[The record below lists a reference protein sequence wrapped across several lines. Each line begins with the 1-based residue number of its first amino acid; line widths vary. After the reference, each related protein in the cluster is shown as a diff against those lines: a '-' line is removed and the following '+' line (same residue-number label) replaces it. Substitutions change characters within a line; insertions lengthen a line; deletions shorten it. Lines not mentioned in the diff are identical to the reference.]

1 MKTAT
6 HRVPAA
12 PTALPVPAAPVAELP
27 LPPSDAPFADILAR
41 FPTASDA
48 KSYMAQHGA
57 SLLPLAAL
65 AHYAHEKYGEDG
77 RTARSPITAAVALY
91 SPKMSAKDRA
101 ALVTRA
107 RERAGIAA
115 SGAAARAGA
124 AALASL

>member
-1 MKTAT
+1 MKTLTA
-6 HRVPAA
+6 RVPAA
-12 PTALPVPAAPVAELP
+12 SAALPVPAAPAAELP
-27 LPPSDAPFADILAR
+27 LPPADAPFADILKR

-48 KSYMAQHGA
+48 KTYMAQHGA
-57 SLLPLAAL
+57 SLMPLAAL
-65 AHYAHEKYGEDG
+65 AHYAHERFGEDG

-91 SPKMSAKDRA
+91 SPKMSAKDRT

-115 SGAAARAGA
+115 SGAARAGA